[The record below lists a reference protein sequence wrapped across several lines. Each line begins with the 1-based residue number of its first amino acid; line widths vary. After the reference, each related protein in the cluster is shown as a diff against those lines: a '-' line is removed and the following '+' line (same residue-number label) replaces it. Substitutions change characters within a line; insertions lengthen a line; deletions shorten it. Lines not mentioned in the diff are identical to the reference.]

1 MGRRRTQAVTLAD
14 VARLAGVSVATASKA
29 LNARDE
35 VAAATRERVLAAAGQ
50 LSFHPNGRVRSI
62 GLLTD
67 ELGGGRFAMP
77 LLIGAEVAIGSLAS
91 GLSDSSP
98 HGLPDGRFSVLLC
111 DPRGDPRRQ
120 RHYLAALA
128 RHVEGFIVLGDD
140 NDLRPALP
148 RDIPVPVVY
157 AYGESDHPGDVSI
170 IADDEGGARLA
181 GEHLI
186 TLGRRHIAHITGPSS
201 YRAARGRAAGLLDVL
216 AGHGLR
222 PAGGQP
228 RYGQWSQRWGREA
241 AHEMLA
247 AVPDIDAI
255 FCGND
260 QIAAGAAQTLHELGR
275 RIPDDVALV
284 GFDNWTEFA
293 ADCRPPLTTVDL
305 NLEQLGATAVRHL
318 FAAMGG
324 HPSQGV
330 QREPC
335 RLVIR
340 ESTHPR
346 VS

>member
-1 MGRRRTQAVTLAD
+1 MGRRRSQAVTLTD

-35 VAAATRERVLAAAGQ
+35 VAAATRERVLQAAGE
-50 LSFHPNGRVRSI
+50 LSFHPHGRVRSI

-67 ELGGGRFAMP
+67 ELGGARFAMP
-77 LLIGAEVAIGSLAS
+77 LLLGAEAAIGSLPAAS
-91 GLSDSSP
+91 PS
-98 HGLPDGRFSVLLC
+98 SVLLC
-111 DPRGDPRRQ
+111 DPRGDPRRL

-148 RDIPVPVVY
+148 HDIPVPVVY
-157 AYGESDHPGDVSI
+157 AYGESDRPGDVSI
-170 IADDEGGARLA
+170 LADDEGGARLA

-186 TLGRRHIAHITGPSS
+186 TLGRQRIAHITGPRS
-201 YRAARGRAAGLLDVL
+201 YRAARSRAAGLVDVL
-216 AGHGLR
+216 SGHGLR
-222 PAGGQP
+222 PAGGQI

-241 AHEMLA
+241 AYEMLA
-247 AVPDIDAI
+247 ASPDTDAI

-260 QIAAGAAQTLHELGR
+260 QIAAGVAQTLHELGR
-275 RIPDDVALV
+275 RVPDDVALI

-305 NLEQLGATAVRHL
+305 NLEQLGASAVRHL
-318 FAAMGG
+318 YAAIGG
-324 HPSQGV
+324 HPSSGV

-340 ESTHPR
+340 DSTHPASVR
-346 VS
+346 